1 MYKAPLAKKKHPKT
15 IRHTFDALVAL
26 EEARR
31 KRESTQLTVGSLL
44 EFLRTAEPTANIVF
58 DRNSGSPTDPHSY
71 HGYFEDLAFDYD
83 TNKIIT
89 VDDMIHLLESCIGQ
103 LFQQF
108 QKDQGHYQ
116 MCTETPLWLSH
127 SGCHGWKIVGV
138 EFSSALVT
146 LLTEQH
152 VDGFNMR
159 DSSSIPHKPCSGCE
173 LESSWNKIF

>member
-1 MYKAPLAKKKHPKT
+1 MYQAPVAQKKSLKIIK
-15 IRHTFDALVAL
+15 HTFDALVEL

-31 KRESTQLTVGSLL
+31 RREKTQFTIGGLL
-44 EFLRTAEPTANIVF
+44 DLLRTAEPTANIVF

-89 VDDMIHLLESCIGQ
+89 VDDMIHLLEFCIGQ
-103 LFQQF
+103 LFPQF
-108 QKDQGHYQ
+108 QKNQGHYQ
-116 MCTETPLWLSH
+116 MCKDTPLWLSH
-127 SGCHGWKIVGV
+127 SGCYGWKVVGV
-138 EFSSALVT
+138 EFSSTLVT

-159 DSSSIPHKPCSGCE
+159 DSSCIPHKPCSGCK
-173 LESSWNKIF
+173 LEPSWNKIF